1 MHGWNN
7 CDWRPSMLADAISC
21 AGTRPSPLPAL
32 REDLTLETAPRGQD
46 GTPHW
51 HLVDP
56 VRNRYFR
63 LGWLEFELL
72 ARWSSSSAEHLCA
85 QVARETALAPD
96 PEDVAVLLQ
105 FLQQNE
111 LLRADAG
118 PMRAALQRMAG
129 QRTLSRWQWLLHHYL
144 FFRIPLVKPEAFL
157 ARTERWV
164 APLFHR
170 MLPAWLGVAC
180 VVALWRILDQWPA
193 FSQTFL
199 YFFSW
204 EGALWYALALALAK
218 VVHELAH
225 AYTCRY
231 YGVRVPTM
239 GVAVMLLWP
248 LLYTDTSE
256 AWKLHAR
263 RARLAIGGAG
273 VVAELMLAVCAALA
287 WSVLPDG
294 ALKSAAYIL
303 AAVTWISTLA
313 INLNPFMRF
322 DGYYLLMDGLDI
334 PNLSERSFAIARW
347 QMRGALL
354 GIVEPMPEPQLADR
368 QRWLCLYAYLT
379 WIYRLVLFAGIAA
392 LVYYLFFKLAGV
404 ILFAVEIIWFVL
416 RPVANEMRAWRILR
430 PRWGRRAGVSA
441 AVLAL
446 MLVALA
452 LPWRSDVRADGYWQ
466 AREDG
471 RVYPPVGALLARI
484 LVKDGE
490 SVRAGQPLFQL
501 TDPQVESQWTQ
512 LQSRIDGLEAQLA
525 GAIGQASLRDAA
537 PVFERQLA
545 AARAEQLLQGQER
558 ERLTVRAPHAGV
570 LRDLDRGLFAGAW
583 VGPRHVLGR
592 VVGGGDSLAY
602 LFVHESHIARIK
614 PGARVR
620 LLARRADPD
629 ALEAT
634 VTGIDSSASREL
646 PQAMLASEYGG
657 PIAARARPNGELVAN
672 EALYR
677 VTLRVKGAAPQLM
690 PVSGHI
696 EGERSSILWDFLRQ
710 CIAVVVRESGF

>member
-1 MHGWNN
+1 
-7 CDWRPSMLADAISC
+7 MLADAISFE
-21 AGTRPSPLPAL
+21 AVRPQALPAL
-32 REDLTLETAPRGQD
+32 REDLKLEAAPRGED

-56 VRNRYFR
+56 VRNRFFR
-63 LGWLEFELL
+63 LGWLEFELM
-72 ARWSSSSAEHLCA
+72 ARWRASPSADHLCA
-85 QVARETALAPD
+85 QVARETALAPEPD
-96 PEDVAVLLQ
+96 DVESLLQ
-105 FLQQNE
+105 FLQMNE

-118 PMRAALQRMAG
+118 PLRAALQRMAG

-144 FFRIPLVKPEAFL
+144 FFRIPLVRPEAFL
-157 ARTERWV
+157 ARTAGWV

-170 MLPAWLGVAC
+170 AVPAWLAVLC
-180 VVALWRILDQWPA
+180 LVALWRILDQWPA

-204 EGALWYALALALAK
+204 EGALWYGLALALAK

-225 AYTCRY
+225 AYTCRH

-273 VVAELMLAVCAALA
+273 VMAELMLAVVAALA

-294 ALKSAAYIL
+294 PLKSAAYIL
-303 AAVTWISTLA
+303 AAVSWISTLA

-347 QMRGALL
+347 QLRRALL
-354 GIVEPMPEPQLADR
+354 GIAGPMPDPQLAER
-368 QRWLCLYAYLT
+368 QGWLCLYAYLT

-392 LVYYLFFKLAGV
+392 VVYYLFFKLAGV

-416 RPVANEMRAWRILR
+416 RPIANEMRAWRSLR

-441 AVLAL
+441 ALLAL
-446 MLVALA
+446 VLVVLA

-466 AREDG
+466 AREDS
-471 RVYPPVGALLARI
+471 RVFPPIGARLTQI

-490 SVRAGQPLFQL
+490 TVRAGQPLFQL
-501 TDPQVESQWTQ
+501 VDPQVESQWIQ
-512 LQSRIDGLEAQLA
+512 LQSRIEGLETQLA
-525 GAIGQASLRDAA
+525 GSIGQSSLRDAA

-558 ERLTVRAPHAGV
+558 ARLTVRAPHAGA

-602 LFVHESHIARIK
+602 LFVHESQIARVRL
-614 PGARVR
+614 GAKVR

-629 ALEAT
+629 ALEAI
-634 VTGIDSSASREL
+634 VTGIDSTASPAL
-646 PQAMLASEYGG
+646 PQAMLASVHGG
-657 PIAARARPNGELVAN
+657 PIAARARANGELFAN

-677 VTLRVKGAAPQLM
+677 VSVRVDAAAPRM
-690 PVSGHI
+690 APVSAHI
-696 EGERSSILWDFLRQ
+696 EGERTSILWDCARRL
-710 CIAVVVRESGF
+710 IAVVVRESGF

>member
-1 MHGWNN
+1 
-7 CDWRPSMLADAISC
+7 MLADAISF
-21 AGTRPSPLPAL
+21 GTTRAAPLLAL
-32 REDLTLETAPRGQD
+32 REDLKLEAAPRGQD

-72 ARWSSSSAEHLCA
+72 TRWAANTSAEDLCA
-85 QVARETALAPD
+85 QVARETALAPE
-96 PEDVAVLLQ
+96 PEDVASLLH
-105 FLQQNE
+105 FLQTNE
-111 LLRADAG
+111 LLRAASG
-118 PMRAALQRMAG
+118 SMRAALARMAG

-144 FFRIPLVKPEAFL
+144 FFRIPLVRPEAFL
-157 ARTERWV
+157 ARTAHLV
-164 APLFHR
+164 APLFTR
-170 MLPAWLGVAC
+170 AALIWLGVLG
-180 VVALWRILDQWPA
+180 VLALWRIQDQWPA

-204 EGALWYALALALAK
+204 QGALWYGLALTLAK

-225 AYTCRY
+225 AYTCRR

-263 RARLAIGGAG
+263 RERLAIGGAG
-273 VVAELMLAVCAALA
+273 VVAELALAVLAALA

-294 ALKSAAYIL
+294 AFKSAAYVL
-303 AAVTWISTLA
+303 AAVTWISTVA
-313 INLNPFMRF
+313 VNLNPFMRF

-347 QMRGALL
+347 QLRRTLL
-354 GIVEPMPEPQLADR
+354 GVAEPMPEPQLAAR
-368 QRWLCLYAYLT
+368 RRWLCLYAYLT
-379 WIYRLVLFAGIAA
+379 WTYRLVLFAGIAA
-392 LVYYLFFKLAGV
+392 AVYYLFFKLAGV
-404 ILFAVEIIWFVL
+404 ILFGVEIVWFVL
-416 RPVANEMRAWRILR
+416 RPIVGELRAWQRLR
-430 PRWGRRAGVSA
+430 PRWSRRAGVSG

-446 MLVALA
+446 ALVALA
-452 LPWRSDVRADGYWQ
+452 LPWRADVRADGYWQ
-466 AREDG
+466 AREDS
-471 RVYPPVGALLARI
+471 RLYPPAGARLVRI
-484 LVKDGE
+484 LVQDGQQV
-490 SVRAGQPLFQL
+490 SAGQPLFQL
-501 TDPQVESQWTQ
+501 DDEQVDSQWTQ

-525 GAIGQASLRDAA
+525 GSVGQASLRDAA

-545 AARAEQLLQGQER
+545 AAKAEQQLQVQER
-558 ERLTVRAPHAGV
+558 ARLTVRAPHAGV
-570 LRDLDRGLFAGAW
+570 VRDLDHGLFAGAW
-583 VGPRHVLGR
+583 VGPRHVLAR

-602 LFVHESHIARIK
+602 LFVHESQI
-614 PGARVR
+614 ARVR
-620 LLARRADPD
+620 LGAKVTLLERRSDPR
-629 ALEAT
+629 ALEAR

-646 PQAMLASEYGG
+646 PQAMLASVHGG

-677 VTLRVKGAAPQLM
+677 VTLRVDASAPQLV
-690 PVSGHI
+690 PVAGHI
-696 EGERSSILWDFLRQ
+696 EGERSSVLWDFVRR

>member
-1 MHGWNN
+1 
-7 CDWRPSMLADAISC
+7 MLADAVSFEP
-21 AGTRPSPLPAL
+21 ARAPALPAL
-32 REDLTLETAPRGQD
+32 REDLTLEAAPRGQD

-72 ARWSSSSAEHLCA
+72 ARWRACSGAGHLCA
-85 QVARETALAPD
+85 MVARETALAPEPD
-96 PEDVAVLLQ
+96 DVESLLQ
-105 FLQQNE
+105 FLQANE
-111 LLRADAG
+111 LLRADTG
-118 PMRAALQRMAG
+118 LLRAALQRMAG
-129 QRTLSRWQWLLHHYL
+129 GRTLSRWQWLLHHYL
-144 FFRIPLVKPEAFL
+144 FFRIPLVRPEAFL
-157 ARTERWV
+157 ARTAGWV

-170 MLPAWLGVAC
+170 ALPAWLALLC

-204 EGALWYALALALAK
+204 QGALWYGLALALAK

-225 AYTCRY
+225 AYTCRH

-256 AWKLHAR
+256 AWKLHSR

-273 VVAELMLAVCAALA
+273 VAAELMLAVAAALA

-294 ALKSAAYIL
+294 ALKSAAYVL

-322 DGYYLLMDGLDI
+322 DGYYLLMDALDI
-334 PNLSERSFAIARW
+334 PNLAERSFAIARW
-347 QMRGALL
+347 RLRRALL
-354 GIVEPMPEPQLADR
+354 GVDGPMPEPQLASR
-368 QRWLCLYAYLT
+368 QGWLCVYAYLT
-379 WIYRLVLFAGIAA
+379 WIYRVVLFAGIAA
-392 LVYYLFFKLAGV
+392 MVYYFFFKLAGV
-404 ILFAVEIIWFVL
+404 LLFAVEIIWFVL
-416 RPVANEMRAWRILR
+416 RPIANEVRAWRSLR

-441 AVLAL
+441 ALLAL
-446 MLVALA
+446 ALVVLA
-452 LPWRSDVRADGYWQ
+452 LPWRSGVRADGYWQ
-466 AREDG
+466 AREDS
-471 RVYPPVGALLARI
+471 RVFAPGGARLAQI
-484 LVKDGE
+484 LVKEGE
-490 SVRAGQPLFQL
+490 TVRAGQPLFQL
-501 TDPQVESQWTQ
+501 ADPQVDSQWRQ

-525 GAIGQASLRDAA
+525 GAIGQSSLRDAA

-545 AARAEQLLQGQER
+545 AARAEQLLQGQQR
-558 ERLTVRAPHAGV
+558 ERLTVRAPHAGAV
-570 LRDLDRGLFAGAW
+570 RDLDHGLFAGAW
-583 VGPRHVLGR
+583 VGPRHVLAR

-602 LFVHESHIARIK
+602 LFVHESQIARVK

-620 LLARRADPD
+620 LLERRADPD
-629 ALEAT
+629 ALEAV
-634 VTGIDSSASREL
+634 VTGVDSTASTAL
-646 PQAMLASEYGG
+646 PQAMLASAYAG

-677 VTLRVKGAAPQLM
+677 VTVRVDAGAQRVA
-690 PVSGHI
+690 PVSARI
-696 EGERSSILWDFLRQ
+696 EGERTSILGDGARRA
-710 CIAVVVRESGF
+710 IAVLVRESGF

>member
-1 MHGWNN
+1 M
-7 CDWRPSMLADAISC
+7 RADAITFE
-21 AGTRPSPLPAL
+21 AARAQRLPAL
-32 REDLTLETAPRGQD
+32 REDLKLEAAPRGQD

-56 VRNRYFR
+56 VRNRFFR

-72 ARWSSSSAEHLCA
+72 ARWRASAGAAHLCA
-85 QVARETALAPD
+85 QVARETALAPEPD
-96 PEDVAVLLQ
+96 DVQSLLQ
-105 FLQQNE
+105 FLQANE

-118 PMRAALQRMAG
+118 PLRAGLQRMAG

-144 FFRIPLVKPEAFL
+144 FFRIPLVRPEAFL
-157 ARTERWV
+157 ARTAGWV

-170 MLPAWLGVAC
+170 AVPAWLAVLC

-204 EGALWYALALALAK
+204 EGALCYGLALALAK

-225 AYTCRY
+225 AYTCRH

-273 VVAELMLAVCAALA
+273 VVAELMLAVVAALA

-294 ALKSAAYIL
+294 ALRSAAYIL

-347 QMRGALL
+347 QLRRTLL
-354 GIVEPMPEPQLADR
+354 GIAGPMPDPQLAGR
-368 QRWLCLYAYLT
+368 QGWLCLYAYLT

-392 LVYYLFFKLAGV
+392 VVYYLFFKLAGV

-416 RPVANEMRAWRILR
+416 RPIANEVRAWRSLR
-430 PRWGRRAGVSA
+430 PRWSRRAGVSA
-441 AVLAL
+441 ALLAL
-446 MLVALA
+446 TLVVLA
-452 LPWRSDVRADGYWQ
+452 LPWRGGVRADGYWQ
-466 AREDG
+466 AREDS
-471 RVYPPVGALLARI
+471 RVFAPSGARLAQI

-490 SVRAGQPLFQL
+490 TVCAGQPLFQL
-501 TDPQVESQWTQ
+501 ADPQVESQWIQ
-512 LQSRIDGLEAQLA
+512 LQSRIEGLQAQLA
-525 GAIGQASLRDAA
+525 GSIGQSSLRDAA

-558 ERLTVRAPHAGV
+558 ERLTVRAPHAGT
-570 LRDLDRGLFAGAW
+570 LRDLDRGLYAGAW

-592 VVGGGDSLAY
+592 VVSGGDSLAY
-602 LFVHESHIARIK
+602 LFVHESQIARVRL
-614 PGARVR
+614 GARVR
-620 LLARRADPD
+620 LLGRRADPD
-629 ALEAT
+629 ALEAS
-634 VTGIDSSASREL
+634 VTGIDSTASPAL
-646 PQAMLASEYGG
+646 PQAMLASVHGG

-677 VTLRVKGAAPQLM
+677 VTVRVDAAASRM
-690 PVSGHI
+690 APVSAQI
-696 EGERSSILWDFLRQ
+696 EGERTSILWDAARGL
-710 CIAVVVRESGF
+710 IAVVVRESGF